1 MAGTY
6 DQLQVLQDHA
16 YRAFQVTDT
25 TFRQIIND
33 ETGNTLVIQS
43 RPTPGNFYT
52 DVYWGN
58 DRDKV
63 SLEAPNVQNT
73 VTNQQFRQ
81 VSQVDIKTGAVMQP
95 YEWQSIGAQWIG
107 ITPEQQAMVWGR
119 TAAES
124 FMRKKIEALV
134 ASLVAFF
141 SKGLNTAGTA
151 VGGGGSDTE
160 VAKVLDDQS
169 GSSENDANKLDAGKL
184 LQAQGKFGDMFGA
197 LSGVIM
203 HSGAFFGMQG
213 RNLDQYQRLFSYGT
227 VFVDR
232 TLIGLP
238 IFVTDLPIL
247 TFRQGSV
254 TKYRTL
260 LLRPMAGMLYENGD
274 YQQHFDISNGK
285 TWIET
290 TVQAQQT
297 FNVKIRAATW
307 ANTSNIHPKLGT
319 TDGANLLIG
328 THTNAGVLDN
338 RASWE
343 RVGNVGSDKS
353 RAVTF
358 KELPGVMMYSQ

>member
-25 TFRQIIND
+25 TFRQIINA

-58 DRDKV
+58 DADKV
-63 SLEAPNVQNT
+63 SLEAPNVQSP
-73 VTNQQFRQ
+73 VTNDQFKQ
-81 VSQVDIKTGAVMQP
+81 VAQVDIKTGAVMKP

-107 ITPEQQAMVWGR
+107 ISPEQQAMVWGR

-124 FMRKKIEALV
+124 FMRKKIESLV
-134 ASLVAFF
+134 ASLVACFG
-141 SKGLNTAGTA
+141 KGQLTSGK
-151 VGGGGSDTE
+151 DTE
-160 VAKVLDDQS
+160 IEKVIDNQS
-169 GSSENDANKLDAGKL
+169 GSTASAANKIDLAKL
-184 LQAQGKFGDMFGA
+184 IQARGKFGDLFGA
-197 LSGVIM
+197 LTGVIM
-203 HSGAFFGMQG
+203 HSGAYFAMHD
-213 RNLDQYQRLFSYGT
+213 RNLSQYQQLFSYGT

-232 TLIGLP
+232 TIGGLP

-247 TFRQGSV
+247 TFVQSGV

-260 LLRPMAGMLYENGD
+260 LLRPMAAMLYENGD
-274 YQQHFDISNGK
+274 YQQHFDVSNGK

-297 FNVKIRAATW
+297 FNVKIRAMTW
-307 ANTSNIHPKLGT
+307 ASTSAIHPKLGT
-319 TDGANLLIG
+319 TSATGLLTG
-328 THTNAGVLDN
+328 LKTNAGVLDN
-338 RASWE
+338 PASWN
-343 RVGNVGSDKS
+343 RVGTAEGK
-353 RAVTF
+353 AVTF
-358 KELPGVMMYSQ
+358 KELPGVMLVTQ